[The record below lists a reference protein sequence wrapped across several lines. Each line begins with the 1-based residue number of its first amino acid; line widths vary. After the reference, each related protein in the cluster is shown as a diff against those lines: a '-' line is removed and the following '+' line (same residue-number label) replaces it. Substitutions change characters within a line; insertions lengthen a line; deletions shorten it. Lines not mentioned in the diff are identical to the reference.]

1 MNAVCEDL
9 LRVCTSDDDL
19 WRWVDDHVG
28 ASIPRQPVC
37 PEHQAPFDYL
47 KAAYREPA
55 RDMVVWAPRG
65 GGKTFLAAV
74 ATLLDL
80 LHKPGCQVRILGGS
94 MDQSRR
100 MWEHLRPML
109 LDIAPDQLDG
119 KPTAREVRLLNGS
132 AAAILP
138 QSEHAVR
145 GLRIHKL
152 RCDEVE
158 MFDPAVWEAAQFV
171 TRSGGRGRR
180 QRLNPAC
187 TCGAAMNPACTCGA
201 MRGAPPIRGAVEALS
216 TLHLPHG
223 LMQQVVESA
232 HESGRTILRW
242 CLLDVL
248 ESCPPQ
254 RDCARCPLAEECNG
268 IAKTRCAGFIPID
281 DAISIKQRVS
291 HEAWQTEMLCRRPS
305 KTLCVFPSFD
315 PAIHV
320 RETVESPAV
329 SRLTAA
335 IDFGYRHFACLWV
348 RRHEDGTT
356 HVIDERITQDVPMNQ
371 QVEYL
376 KRKPWGD
383 FNTITA
389 DPAGLAANTQ
399 TAVSDISLL
408 RAQGFTVLCRTAR
421 IREGLELIRAA
432 LRPASG
438 PPPLFIHPR
447 GSTLPKALR
456 CYHYP
461 NAHDETPV
469 KDNIHDHPMD
479 ALRYHFVNHAISGI
493 VRVRS
498 Y

>member
-1 MNAVCEDL
+1 
-9 LRVCTSDDDL
+9 
-19 WRWVDDHVG
+19 
-28 ASIPRQPVC
+28 
-37 PEHQAPFDYL
+37 
-47 KAAYREPA
+47 
-55 RDMVVWAPRG
+55 
-65 GGKTFLAAV
+65 
-74 ATLLDL
+74 
-80 LHKPGCQVRILGGS
+80 

-145 GLRIHKL
+145 GLRIQKL

-158 MFDPAVWEAAQFV
+158 MFNPAVWEAAQFV
-171 TRSGGRGRR
+171 TRSGRGRR
-180 QRLNPAC
+180 RPGQPAQ
-187 TCGAAMNPACTCGA
+187 T
-201 MRGAPPIRGAVEALS
+201 PPIRGAVEALS

-248 ESCPPQ
+248 ESCPPE
-254 RDCARCPLAEECNG
+254 RDCARCPLHEECNG

-281 DAISIKQRVS
+281 DAISIKQRAS

-320 RETVESPAV
+320 RETVNSPTV
-329 SRLTAA
+329 SRLSAA
-335 IDFGYRHFACLWV
+335 IDFGYRNFACLWI

-356 HVIDERITQDVPMNQ
+356 HIIDERITKDVPMNQ
-371 QVEYL
+371 QVEYI
-376 KRKPWGD
+376 KRRPWGD

-399 TAVSDISLL
+399 TAISDISLL
-408 RAQGFTVLCRTAR
+408 RAEGFTVLCRTAR

-438 PPPLFIHPR
+438 PPKLFLHPR
-447 GSTLPKALR
+447 CKNLQKALR
-456 CYHYP
+456 LYHYA

-479 ALRYHFVNHAISGI
+479 ALRYHFVNHVHSGI
-493 VRVRS
+493 VRVRA